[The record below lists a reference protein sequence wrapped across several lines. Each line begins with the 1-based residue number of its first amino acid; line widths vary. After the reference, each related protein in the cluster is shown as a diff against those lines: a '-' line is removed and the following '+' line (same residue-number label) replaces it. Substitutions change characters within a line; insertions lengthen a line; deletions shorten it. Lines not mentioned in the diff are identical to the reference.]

1 MAAGGTRT
9 YGLGFEAGLLI
20 GDRMRVGAG
29 YNIFGFI
36 DDDLAADEYTDQGFY
51 IDFGLTFD
59 ERLFGLGMQR
69 SGGSR

>member
-1 MAAGGTRT
+1 
-9 YGLGFEAGLLI
+9 
-20 GDRMRVGAG
+20 MRVGAG